1 VTIHESNV
9 RIEDDLL
16 SLDVGTD
23 MTLADLKVIIQS
35 ETKIAPEYLH
45 IFYNG
50 QPLRDDSKTLA
61 QLSIGEGENLLMA
74 VRDPR
79 VPTRQR
85 GGQQQQQAA
94 TGRGIGIGRGGN
106 PPTRSRRGPD
116 PETLRLNI
124 IGDPRVRAA
133 VRQQNPDL
141 ADAADDPQ
149 RFRDTMSAMQ
159 RREDE
164 EQARR
169 DAEIA
174 MLNADPFN
182 LENQRKIE
190 EIIRQEAVME
200 NLQNAM
206 EHNPEGESTLPTLVS
221 SILTPPQSSAE

>member
-1 VTIHESNV
+1 MSRKANNISFRRLSITIVESNIHV
-9 RIEDDLL
+9 EDDLL
-16 SLDVGTD
+16 SLEVGAD
-23 MTLADLKVIIQS
+23 MTLADLKAVIQS
-35 ETKIAPEYLH
+35 DTKLVPEILH
-45 IFYNG
+45 LFHNG
-50 QPLRDDSKTLA
+50 QPLPDDTKTL
-61 QLSIGEGENLLMA
+61 QELNIGEGENLLMA

-79 VPTRQR
+79 VPTRSR
-85 GGQQQQQAA
+85 GGQQPARSV
-94 TGRGIGIGRGGN
+94 RGLGDSGN
-106 PPTRSRRGPD
+106 VPTRSRRGPD

-133 VRQQNPDL
+133 VRQQNPEL

-149 RFRDTMSAMQ
+149 RFRDVMTSMQ

-206 EHNPEGESTLPTLVS
+206 EHNPEG
-221 SILTPPQSSAE
+221 